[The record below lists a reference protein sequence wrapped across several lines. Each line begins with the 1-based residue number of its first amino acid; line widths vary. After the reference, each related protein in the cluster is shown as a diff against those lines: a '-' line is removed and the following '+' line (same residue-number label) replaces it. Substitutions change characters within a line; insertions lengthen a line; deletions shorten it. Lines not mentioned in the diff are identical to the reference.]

1 VPGNWGLVDLGSV
14 RSVQERGACLV
25 LMLWPSVSLCIVV
38 GSLSGG
44 DWGIERESVE
54 NCENVSG
61 NANAGGNVDVN
72 VGGNANAND
81 CGNANANGCGN
92 DCGNANGY
100 GNVNANDGG
109 NANANDGGNA
119 NWKDCGNASV
129 NDGVNVS
136 YLVGRSVLFP
146 LSVPNQMTGSHN
158 VNRQMT
164 YGQNLLTCF

>member
-1 VPGNWGLVDLGSV
+1 M

-44 DWGIERESVE
+44 DWEIECESVE

-61 NANAGGNVDVN
+61 NANAGGNVD
-72 VGGNANAND
+72 GNANAND
-81 CGNANANGCGN
+81 CGNA
-92 DCGNANGY
+92 NANGY

-136 YLVGRSVLFP
+136 YLVGRSKLFP